1 MSERLH
7 KVLAAA
13 GLGSRREME
22 DWIRAGR
29 VVVNGQVAEVG
40 QIVGPRDRVIVNG
53 KPVRLNLDVERLPRV
68 LLYNKPEGEIVSR
81 SDPEGRPTVFMNLP
95 RMRTAKWLAVGR
107 LDMNSG
113 GLLLFTTS
121 GELANRLMHP
131 RYEVEREYA
140 VRVMGLLTSEQS
152 RQLRQGVDLDGT
164 LAKFE
169 SIVDQGGE
177 GANHWYHVVIKEG
190 KNREVRRMFDSVGLM
205 VSRLTRVRYGT
216 LSLPPRL
223 KRGKTLELERE
234 EVAQLMRQ
242 VGLGASVPA
251 KSGLKPSTPAR
262 RPVRATPAKKT
273 ASGPRPGPRTSPPKA
288 PRKPR

>member
-29 VVVNGQVAEVG
+29 VVVNGEVATVG
-40 QIVGPRDRVIVNG
+40 QTVGPRDRVIVNG
-53 KPVRLNLDVERLPRV
+53 KPVRLNLEVQRLPRV
-68 LLYNKPEGEIVSR
+68 LLYNKPEGEIVSY
-81 SDPEGRPTVFMNLP
+81 SDPQGRPTVFANLP
-95 RMRTAKWLAVGR
+95 KMRTAKWLAIGR
-107 LDMNSG
+107 LDLNSG

-140 VRVMGLLTSEQS
+140 VRVMGLLTPEQA
-152 RQLRQGVDLDGT
+152 RQLRHGVEIDGT

-169 SIVDQGGE
+169 DIVDQGGE

-190 KNREVRRMFDSVGLM
+190 RNREVRRMFDAVGLM
-205 VSRLTRVRYGT
+205 VSRLTRVRYGS
-216 LSLPPRL
+216 LRLPPRL
-223 KRGKTLELERE
+223 KRGNFLELERE
-234 EVAQLMRQ
+234 AVAALLKQ
-242 VGLGASVPA
+242 VGMDAGEPERRSARQARSA
-251 KSGLKPSTPAR
+251 RSSKSTGPSR
-262 RPVRATPAKKT
+262 R
-273 ASGPRPGPRTSPPKA
+273 
-288 PRKPR
+288 

>member
-22 DWIRAGR
+22 EWIRAGR
-29 VVVNGQVAEVG
+29 VVVNGQVATVG
-40 QIVGPRDRVIVNG
+40 QTVGPRDRVIVNG
-53 KPVRLNLDVERLPRV
+53 KPVRLNLEVQRLPRV
-68 LLYNKPEGEIVSR
+68 LLYNKPEGEIVSH
-81 SDPEGRPTVFMNLP
+81 SDPQGRPTVFANLP

-107 LDMNSG
+107 LDLNSG

-140 VRVMGLLTSEQS
+140 VRVMGLLTPEQG
-152 RQLRQGVDLDGT
+152 RQLRQGIEIDGT

-190 KNREVRRMFDSVGLM
+190 RNREVRRMFDAVGLM
-205 VSRLTRVRYGT
+205 VSRLTRVRYGS
-216 LSLPPRL
+216 LRLPPRL
-223 KRGKTLELERE
+223 RRGGHVELERE
-234 EVAQLMRQ
+234 EVEGLLRQ
-242 VGLGASVPA
+242 VGLQAGPASAPQKSRARKPTPPRPA
-251 KSGLKPSTPAR
+251 KA
-262 RPVRATPAKKT
+262 
-273 ASGPRPGPRTSPPKA
+273 GPRPGA
-288 PRKPR
+288 RKPR

>member
-29 VVVNGQVAEVG
+29 VVINGQVATVG
-40 QIVGPRDRVIVNG
+40 QTVGPRDRVIVNG
-53 KPVRLNLDVERLPRV
+53 KPVRLHLDIERLPRV

-81 SDPEGRPTVFMNLP
+81 DDPEGRPTVFMNLP
-95 RMRTAKWLAVGR
+95 KMRTAKWLAVGR
-107 LDMNSG
+107 LDLNSG

-152 RQLRQGVDLDGT
+152 RKLREGIEIDGT
-164 LAKFE
+164 LARFE
-169 SIVDQGGE
+169 SVLDQGGE

-205 VSRLTRVRYGT
+205 VSRLTRVRYGS
-216 LSLPPRL
+216 LRLPPRL
-223 KRGKTLELERE
+223 KRGKCLELEKE
-234 EVAQLMRQ
+234 EVALLMKQ
-242 VGLGASVPA
+242 VGLQ
-251 KSGLKPSTPAR
+251 SGTESARPTPPGR
-262 RPVRATPAKKT
+262 RAA
-273 ASGPRPGPRTSPPKA
+273 RPGPEESPKPARTPRQTTRKA
-288 PRKPR
+288 PRKPG

>member
-29 VVVNGQVAEVG
+29 VVINGQVATVG
-40 QIVGPRDRVIVNG
+40 QTVGPRDRVIVNG
-53 KPVRLNLDVERLPRV
+53 KPVRLHLDIQRVPRV

-95 RMRTAKWLAVGR
+95 KMRTAKWLAIGR
-107 LDMNSG
+107 LDLNSG

-140 VRVMGLLTSEQS
+140 VRVMGLLTPEQS
-152 RQLRQGVDLDGT
+152 KQLRQGVEIDGT

-169 SIVDQGGE
+169 SIMDQGGE

-205 VSRLTRVRYGT
+205 VSRLTRVRYGS
-216 LSLPPRL
+216 LRLPPRL
-223 KRGKTLELERE
+223 KRGGHLELERE
-234 EVAQLMRQ
+234 EVEALLKQ
-242 VGLGASVPA
+242 VGLSIGQEPLPRQAAAPRRPAGGASKARTPGRPGSA
-251 KSGLKPSTPAR
+251 KPMPAR
-262 RPVRATPAKKT
+262 PV
-273 ASGPRPGPRTSPPKA
+273 
-288 PRKPR
+288 PRKVR

>member
-29 VVVNGQVAEVG
+29 VVVNGQVATLG
-40 QIVGPRDRVIVNG
+40 QTVGPRDRVIVNG
-53 KPVRLNLDVERLPRV
+53 KPVRLHLEVQRLPRV
-68 LLYNKPEGEIVSR
+68 LLYNKPEGEIVSY
-81 SDPEGRPTVFMNLP
+81 SDPQGRPTVFMNLP
-95 RMRTAKWLAVGR
+95 KMRTAKWLAVGR
-107 LDMNSG
+107 LDLNSG

-140 VRVMGLLTSEQS
+140 VRVMGLLTPEQA
-152 RQLRQGVDLDGT
+152 RQLRQGVEIDGT

-190 KNREVRRMFDSVGLM
+190 RNREVRRMFDAVGLM
-205 VSRLTRVRYGT
+205 VSRLTRVRYGS
-216 LSLPPRL
+216 LRLPPRL
-223 KRGKTLELERE
+223 RRGAYLELERE
-234 EVAQLMRQ
+234 EVERLLKQ
-242 VGLGASVPA
+242 VGLEAGPSSAPRKAGAPKPVPA
-251 KSGLKPSTPAR
+251 GAGKA
-262 RPVRATPAKKT
+262 
-273 ASGPRPGPRTSPPKA
+273 GPRPGA
-288 PRKPR
+288 RKPR

>member
-7 KVLAAA
+7 KILAAA

-29 VVVNGQVAEVG
+29 VVVNGQVAAVG
-40 QIVGPRDRVIVNG
+40 QSVGPRDRVIVNG
-53 KPVRLNLDVERLPRV
+53 KPVRLNLEVQRLPRV
-68 LLYNKPEGEIVSR
+68 LLYNKPEGEIVSY
-81 SDPEGRPTVFMNLP
+81 SDPQGRPTVFASLP
-95 RMRTAKWLAVGR
+95 KMRTAKWLAIGR
-107 LDMNSG
+107 LDLNSG

-140 VRVMGLLTSEQS
+140 VRVMGLLTPEQA
-152 RQLRQGVDLDGT
+152 RQLRQGVELDGT

-205 VSRLTRVRYGT
+205 VSRLTRVRYGS
-216 LSLPPRL
+216 LRLPPRL
-223 KRGKTLELERE
+223 KRGNHVELDRD
-234 EVAQLMRQ
+234 EVEHLLRQ
-242 VGLGASVPA
+242 VGLAPAARPPERRAPPTRTARGTPKPAS
-251 KSGLKPSTPAR
+251 
-262 RPVRATPAKKT
+262 
-273 ASGPRPGPRTSPPKA
+273 RPGA
-288 PRKPR
+288 RKPR

>member
-29 VVVNGQVAEVG
+29 VVINGQVATVG
-40 QIVGPRDRVIVNG
+40 QTVGPRDRVIVNG
-53 KPVRLNLDVERLPRV
+53 KPVRLHLDIERLPRV

-81 SDPEGRPTVFMNLP
+81 DDPEGRPTVFMNLP
-95 RMRTAKWLAVGR
+95 KMRTAKWLAVGR
-107 LDMNSG
+107 LDLNSG

-152 RQLRQGVDLDGT
+152 KKLRDGIEIDGT

-169 SIVDQGGE
+169 SVLDQGGE

-205 VSRLTRVRYGT
+205 VSRLTRVRYGS
-216 LSLPPRL
+216 LRLPPRL
-223 KRGKTLELERE
+223 KRGKCLELEKE
-234 EVAQLMRQ
+234 EVAQLMKQ
-242 VGLGASVPA
+242 VGLQTGTEAVPRERAASPGRRAARPSQEESPKPA
-251 KSGLKPSTPAR
+251 SRAPRQAAR
-262 RPVRATPAKKT
+262 
-273 ASGPRPGPRTSPPKA
+273 KA
-288 PRKPR
+288 PRRPD

>member
-29 VVVNGQVAEVG
+29 VVVNGQVATLG
-40 QIVGPRDRVIVNG
+40 QTVGPRDRVIVNG
-53 KPVRLNLDVERLPRV
+53 KPVRLHLEVQRLPRV
-68 LLYNKPEGEIVSR
+68 LLYNKPEGEIVSY
-81 SDPEGRPTVFMNLP
+81 SDPQGRPTVFMNLP
-95 RMRTAKWLAVGR
+95 KMRTAKWLAVGR
-107 LDMNSG
+107 LDLNSG

-140 VRVMGLLTSEQS
+140 VRVMGLLTPEQAK
-152 RQLRQGVDLDGT
+152 QLRQGVEIDGT

-190 KNREVRRMFDSVGLM
+190 KNREVRRMFDAVGLM
-205 VSRLTRVRYGT
+205 VSRLTRVRYGS
-216 LSLPPRL
+216 LRLPPRL
-223 KRGKTLELERE
+223 RRGAYLELERE
-234 EVAQLMRQ
+234 EVERLLKQ
-242 VGLGASVPA
+242 VGLQAGPSSAPRKAGAP
-251 KSGLKPSTPAR
+251 KPVSAGAR
-262 RPVRATPAKKT
+262 KA
-273 ASGPRPGPRTSPPKA
+273 GPRPGA
-288 PRKPR
+288 RKPR

>member
-29 VVVNGQVAEVG
+29 VVVNGQVATVG
-40 QIVGPRDRVIVNG
+40 QTVGPRDRVIVNG
-53 KPVRLNLDVERLPRV
+53 KPVRLHLDIQRLPRV
-68 LLYNKPEGEIVSR
+68 LLYNKPEGEIVSY
-81 SDPEGRPTVFMNLP
+81 SDPQGRPTVFANLP
-95 RMRTAKWLAVGR
+95 RMRTAKWLAIGR
-107 LDMNSG
+107 LDLNSG

-140 VRVMGLLTSEQS
+140 VRVMGLLTPEQA
-152 RQLRQGVDLDGT
+152 RQLRQGVELDGT

-205 VSRLTRVRYGT
+205 VSRLTRVRYGS
-216 LSLPPRL
+216 LRLPPRL
-223 KRGKTLELERE
+223 KRGHHLELERDDVE
-234 EVAQLMRQ
+234 QLLKQ
-242 VGLGASVPA
+242 VGLPVGSESSPRKAVAPKRA
-251 KSGLKPSTPAR
+251 PRAAPETGPRQAR
-262 RPVRATPAKKT
+262 RSTR
-273 ASGPRPGPRTSPPKA
+273 
-288 PRKPR
+288 

>member
-29 VVVNGQVAEVG
+29 VVINGQVATVG
-40 QIVGPRDRVIVNG
+40 QTVGPRDKVIVNG
-53 KPVRLNLDVERLPRV
+53 RPVRLHLDVERLPRV

-140 VRVMGLLTSEQS
+140 VRVMGLLTPEQAK
-152 RQLRQGVDLDGT
+152 QLRQGVELDGT
-164 LAKFE
+164 MAQFE

-190 KNREVRRMFDSVGLM
+190 KNREVRRMFDAVGLM
-205 VSRLTRVRYGT
+205 VSRLTRVRYGS
-216 LSLPPRL
+216 LRLPPRL

-234 EVAQLMRQ
+234 EVAALMKQ
-242 VGLGASVPA
+242 VGLGDAIPRKAAARPSPA
-251 KSGLKPSTPAR
+251 PR
-262 RPVRATPAKKT
+262 RSAAPRRAGTVD
-273 ASGPRPGPRTSPPKA
+273 PRPGPRSSS
-288 PRKPR
+288 RKPR

>member
-29 VVVNGQVAEVG
+29 VVVNGQVATVG
-40 QIVGPRDRVIVNG
+40 QTVGSRDRVIVNG

-81 SDPEGRPTVFMNLP
+81 DDPEGRPTVFMNLP

-107 LDMNSG
+107 LDLNSG

-152 RQLRQGVDLDGT
+152 KKLREGVEIEGT

-169 SIVDQGGE
+169 SIADQGGE

-205 VSRLTRVRYGT
+205 VSRLTRVRYGS
-216 LSLPPRL
+216 LRLPPRL
-223 KRGKTLELERE
+223 KRGHHQELDREQVAALLKQAGLET
-234 EVAQLMRQ
+234 
-242 VGLGASVPA
+242 GA
-251 KSGLKPSTPAR
+251 PAR
-262 RPVRATPAKKT
+262 PEGRGRAPSKPRSRAGMAAT
-273 ASGPRPGPRTSPPKA
+273 ASGA
-288 PRKPR
+288 KPRRR